1 VRDFLPVLAVAILVI
16 VIAVAGYWAFFNEED
31 RSYVTLQRVV
41 GPVSLHS
48 GDERLDATGGESLE
62 PGDRII
68 SGDGGQA
75 VLSFGA
81 SSSIVLEEG
90 SSLKLRGADA
100 EGVEVE
106 LEGGRARA
114 TVRPG
119 DGTLGVLNGDRRVE
133 ASDGTFEVGVDDG
146 GGLVVQTE
154 EGEVQLQGFGER
166 TGLGPGERLSLAPG
180 GDPWV
185 TDAQRELLLDLD
197 PGQTLIARANQ
208 VLTGTTDPYA
218 RVLVQGGQRPVSE
231 RADAK
236 GRFTLTVPLHEGE
249 NQLKVI
255 ATDALG
261 QEREVAWVVA
271 VDTRPPEAVH
281 IEVGGP

>member
-1 VRDFLPVLAVAILVI
+1 MREFIPVVGVAILVI
-16 VIAVAGYWAFFNEED
+16 VIGALGYWAFFTDQD

-48 GDERLDATGGESLE
+48 GAERVDATGGESLD
-62 PGDRII
+62 PGDRIV
-68 SGDGGQA
+68 SGEGGQA
-75 VLSFGA
+75 VLSFGS

-100 EGVEVE
+100 DGVEVE
-106 LEGGRARA
+106 LEDGRARA

-119 DGTLGVLNGDRRVE
+119 DGTLGVLNGNRRVE
-133 ASDGTFEVGVDDG
+133 TRDATFEVGVEDDG
-146 GGLVVQTE
+146 ALMVQTE
-154 EGEVQLQGFGER
+154 EGEVKLEGFGDR

-185 TDAQRELLLDLD
+185 SDGQRELLLNLD
-197 PGQTLIARANQ
+197 PASAIIAQTDQ
-208 VLTGTTDPYA
+208 VLAGTTDPYA
-218 RVLVQGGQRPVSE
+218 LVLVEGGVEAVSQ
-231 RADAK
+231 RADGSGK
-236 GRFTLTVPLHEGE
+236 FTITVALREGD

-261 QEREVAWVVA
+261 EEREVAWEVA